1 MGKLKLGELFKV
13 FKGCVQW
20 WSSICL
26 TPKPVFFTA
35 ALGWGMSVPRGGS
48 KNALWMNLSPQ
59 NGAKEL
65 GSCPEDP
72 KRGNGSYKGFLR
84 TVMIWSI
91 LRTRMRTTQSV
102 LKMDRYL
109 Q

>member
-13 FKGCVQW
+13 FMARQW

-35 ALGWGMSVPRGGS
+35 ALGWHVCAVGWEQ
-48 KNALWMNLSPQ
+48 NALWMNLSPQ
-59 NGAKEL
+59 NGAKEF

-72 KRGNGSYKGFLR
+72 KRGNGEL
-84 TVMIWSI
+84 
-91 LRTRMRTTQSV
+91 
-102 LKMDRYL
+102 
-109 Q
+109 